1 MSQVFMLHVENI
13 EILDTY
19 DREMKIAKK
28 PVETL
33 TPRGLHKIKIKIK
46 KKKPLINRTGMVTR
60 EKGPKAHVLH
70 LNATALPLSCVQSRL
85 PRFPITYSAVIFRY
99 PSYSPH
105 PETGNMAL
113 FLTLQCCG
121 KF

>member
-46 KKKPLINRTGMVTR
+46 KKNHSSIGQ
-60 EKGPKAHVLH
+60 EW
-70 LNATALPLSCVQSRL
+70 
-85 PRFPITYSAVIFRY
+85 
-99 PSYSPH
+99 
-105 PETGNMAL
+105 
-113 FLTLQCCG
+113 LQER
-121 KF
+121 KDQRPMYFI

>member
-33 TPRGLHKIKIKIK
+33 TPRSLHKIKIKIK
-46 KKKPLINRTGMVTR
+46 KKNT
-60 EKGPKAHVLH
+60 H
-70 LNATALPLSCVQSRL
+70 Q
-85 PRFPITYSAVIFRY
+85 
-99 PSYSPH
+99 
-105 PETGNMAL
+105 
-113 FLTLQCCG
+113 
-121 KF
+121 